1 MMLFGLGIA
10 GIAIMVATGIGFW
23 NMFTLEEIHNDEE
36 IPTNEKISI
45 DEPLT
50 KPDDKDEG
58 DLSHDEIAFLVTL
71 KLTENDKYL
80 NYIFPIW

>member
-10 GIAIMVATGIGFW
+10 GIAIMVATGIVFW

-36 IPTNEKISI
+36 IPTNEKIPI

-50 KPDDKDEG
+50 KPDDKEEG
-58 DLSHDEIAFLVTL
+58 DLTHDEIALILSYL
-71 KLTENDKYL
+71 KVNREG
-80 NYIFPIW
+80 